1 MKLSDRKEN
10 ILALCLIVFFLL
22 PWVSI
27 LIVSF
32 NAFEI
37 PGLLRG
43 GGSLGKN
50 IKVTGGNEGTVFYA
64 LYLVPVLC
72 ALQIFFA
79 VKKNRFLRALP
90 VAAGLL
96 VLAAF
101 AFALIRI
108 GSGIFDVLGIG
119 AWLSL
124 PTALALVVLPFLP
137 IKAKPAA

>member
-1 MKLSDRKEN
+1 M
-10 ILALCLIVFFLL
+10 
-22 PWVSI
+22 
-27 LIVSF
+27 
-32 NAFEI
+32 
-37 PGLLRG
+37 
-43 GGSLGKN
+43 
-50 IKVTGGNEGTVFYA
+50 
-64 LYLVPVLC
+64 PVLC

-101 AFALIRI
+101 TFALIRI

-124 PTALALVVLPFLP
+124 LTALALVVLPFLP
-137 IKAKPAA
+137 VKTKPAA